1 VGKGA
6 TLEELEAAYREH
18 LPQFVRAAGA
28 IAGGEAAG
36 AEAVQEAFAHAVR
49 ERRTFRG
56 DAPLDA
62 WIWRIVVNTAL
73 SARRRRP
80 ADEPLDAEALAAPS
94 RGGLADVAVR
104 QWVAALPE
112 RQRLAI
118 FLRYFAELDYRGIA
132 EALGVEIGTVSAT
145 LSAAHT
151 ALRRALQEEE
161 VAP

>member
-6 TLEELEAAYREH
+6 TLEELETVYRAH
-18 LPQFVRAAGA
+18 LPQFVRAAAA
-28 IAGGEAAG
+28 IVGGDAAG
-36 AEAVQEAFAHAVR
+36 AETVQDAFARAVR
-49 ERRTFRG
+49 ERRTFRR
-56 DAPLDA
+56 DAPLDS

-73 SARRRRP
+73 SARRRVRV
-80 ADEPLDAEALAAPS
+80 DEPLDADALAAPAHGS
-94 RGGLADVAVR
+94 LEDEAVR
-104 QWVAALPE
+104 RWVATLPE

-118 FLRYFAELDYRGIA
+118 FLRYFADLDYRGIA
-132 EALGVEIGTVSAT
+132 TALGVEVGTVSAT